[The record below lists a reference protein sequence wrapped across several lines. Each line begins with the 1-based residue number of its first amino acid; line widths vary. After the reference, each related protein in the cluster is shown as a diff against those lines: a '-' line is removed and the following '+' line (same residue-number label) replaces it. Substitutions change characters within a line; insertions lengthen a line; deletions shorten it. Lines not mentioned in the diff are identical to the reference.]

1 MNESTTVSEKV
12 PSPHEKK
19 IDPVIATKTEKK
31 SPAEKGEKKQ
41 SFRGKNAY
49 LCYKDSVFKDLI
61 ANNKGKTHKE
71 IMALVGENW
80 KKMSDEEKKPYQE
93 LSKKDIE

>member
-12 PSPHEKK
+12 PSPQEKK
-19 IDPVIATKTEKK
+19 IEPVVTKVEKESKK
-31 SPAEKGEKKQ
+31 SPGEKGEKKQ
-41 SFRGKNAY
+41 TFRGKNAY

-80 KKMSDEEKKPYQE
+80 KKMNDEEKKPY
-93 LSKKDIE
+93 

>member
-1 MNESTTVSEKV
+1 MLNESTTVSEKV
-12 PSPHEKK
+12 PSPQEEKVK
-19 IDPVIATKTEKK
+19 VVATKIEKESKK
-31 SPAEKGEKKQ
+31 SPGEKVEKKQ
-41 SFRGKNAY
+41 TFRGKNAY

-80 KKMSDEEKKPYQE
+80 KKMDEEGKKPF
-93 LSKKDIE
+93 

>member
-1 MNESTTVSEKV
+1 
-12 PSPHEKK
+12 
-19 IDPVIATKTEKK
+19 VIATKVEKDSRK
-31 SPAEKGEKKQ
+31 SPAEKTEKKQ

-80 KKMSDEEKKPYQE
+80 RKMTDE
-93 LSKKDIE
+93 